1 MVLLPG
7 CTIGMVPQ
15 VNFMSHHDVVMYCPA
30 SRCTFSDVLLGER
43 LEKVVREPPWAN
55 VPDGALIEILWI

>member
-1 MVLLPG
+1 MHLLRRD
-7 CTIGMVPQ
+7 I
-15 VNFMSHHDVVMYCPA
+15 
-30 SRCTFSDVLLGER
+30 LLCER